1 MQPTWIVVADAGRAR
16 VLEMQDTDHLA
27 EIENFINPAER
38 NDNADIDTD
47 SRGRFYGKGEREEGH
62 TAEPAVQPKEHE
74 AELFAITIA
83 KYLDDARSQNKYAK
97 LQLIA
102 APAFLGLMRNK
113 LDSNVMN
120 LVEREL
126 PKDLSK
132 ASLPQIEHYVKH

>member
-1 MQPTWIVVADAGRAR
+1 M
-16 VLEMQDTDHLA
+16 
-27 EIENFINPAER
+27 
-38 NDNADIDTD
+38 
-47 SRGRFYGKGEREEGH
+47 
-62 TAEPAVQPKEHE
+62 QPKEHE

>member
-1 MQPTWIVVADAGRAR
+1 M
-16 VLEMQDTDHLA
+16 
-27 EIENFINPAER
+27 
-38 NDNADIDTD
+38 
-47 SRGRFYGKGEREEGH
+47 
-62 TAEPAVQPKEHE
+62 
-74 AELFAITIA
+74 
-83 KYLDDARSQNKYAK
+83 DDARNQNKYAR

-132 ASLPQIEHYVKH
+132 ASLPQIEQYVKH